1 MSVLRKTYLWDL
13 LEPAATRILA
23 MSLFDETG
31 TWAENLYSRTT
42 CWKTP
47 RRSSASERDA
57 APCTNTARMG
67 ILSGWKGM
75 PQRTIRSGFPA
86 NTLMTNWGWFT
97 TITVIIIP
105 KMAGGLVEILP
116 KKKKLTIYIG
126 LSEIIRQYIWHIGKT
141 MSRYVMGTTSC
152 YGRIYKAH
160 WKLF

>member
-23 MSLFDETG
+23 MSLFDETR
-31 TWAENLYSRTT
+31 TWAENLYSCTT

-47 RRSSASERDA
+47 RRFSASERDA

-67 ILSGWKGM
+67 IFSGWKGM

>member
-1 MSVLRKTYLWDL
+1 MSVLRKTYLWDP

-23 MSLFDETG
+23 MGLFDETG
-31 TWAENLYSRTT
+31 TCAEDLYSRTT
-42 CWKTP
+42 CRKTP
-47 RRSSASERDA
+47 RRFSASEWAA
-57 APCTNTARMG
+57 APCTNTTRMG
-67 ILSGWKGM
+67 IFSGWKGM

-126 LSEIIRQYIWHIGKT
+126 LSEIIRQYI
-141 MSRYVMGTTSC
+141 
-152 YGRIYKAH
+152 
-160 WKLF
+160 